1 MPTVC
6 VDEGGVSLLHRQLGE
21 RSRER
26 KEKMRR
32 SNEGK
37 SKIVLI
43 MIWVAIGVV
52 ILAIAVMA
60 FFLVKQN
67 KSLKSQNKELKQK
80 QEQVEKEREE
90 LTANSN
96 SSNLEGEQTTHGEDK
111 NSSQEE
117 MQFST
122 EDQKSE
128 TGTTSNQTVSEGKG
142 TVAIDPGH
150 QGWNVDMSAKEPIAP
165 GASETKAKATSGTS
179 GNFSNLPEYQLNL
192 DVSLKLRDE
201 LEKRGYR
208 VVMTR
213 EDNDTAISNSER
225 AQLAAEEGADVFIR
239 IHADGEEGGSSASG
253 GRTMI
258 STSENR
264 YVGELYEDSKAL
276 AECVLDSYCEA
287 TGFKKLS
294 IIETDSMSGINW
306 SQIPV
311 TILEMGFM
319 SNEHDDL
326 YMADENNQV
335 IMAEG
340 IANGIDKYFET
351 HPVTAME

>member
-1 MPTVC
+1 MDT
-6 VDEGGVSLLHRQLGE
+6 EQLDD
-21 RSRER
+21 ER
-26 KEKMRR
+26 KEKMKR
-32 SNEGK
+32 SDEKK
-37 SKIVLI
+37 SKIALI
-43 MIWVAIGVV
+43 IIWVAVGII

-60 FFLVKQN
+60 VFLLREN
-67 KSLKSQNKELKQK
+67 KNLKSKNEELKQK
-80 QEQVEKEREE
+80 QEEVKKERAQ
-90 LTANSN
+90 LTANSSN
-96 SSNLEGEQTTHGEDK
+96 SEGEQ
-111 NSSQEE
+111 NSQVEGITSSAEGV
-117 MQFST
+117 QFST
-122 EDQKSE
+122 EDQKRE
-128 TGTTSNQTVSEGKG
+128 EATTSSQTVSQVKG

-150 QGWNVDMSAKEPIAP
+150 QGWNVDMSAQEPVAP

-179 GNFSNLPEYQLNL
+179 GNYSNLAEYQLNL

-239 IHADGEEGGSSASG
+239 IHADGEDGGSSVSG

-258 STSENR
+258 STAENR

-276 AECVLDSYCEA
+276 AEYVLDGYCEA

-311 TILEMGFM
+311 TILEMGYM
-319 SNEHDDL
+319 SNKHDDL
-326 YMADENNQV
+326 YMADEKNQF

-340 IANGIDKYFET
+340 IANGIDEYFET
-351 HPVTAME
+351 HPVTAVE

>member
-1 MPTVC
+1 MGT
-6 VDEGGVSLLHRQLGE
+6 E
-21 RSRER
+21 RMKPER
-26 KEKMRR
+26 KEKMKR
-32 SNEGK
+32 SSEEK
-37 SKIVLI
+37 SKIALI
-43 MIWVAIGVV
+43 MIWVAIGIV

-60 FFLVKQN
+60 VFLLREN
-67 KSLKSQNKELKQK
+67 KSLKAKNEELKQK
-80 QEQVEKEREE
+80 QEEVKKDREE
-90 LTANSN
+90 LIAN
-96 SSNLEGEQTTHGEDK
+96 SSNQAGEQTTQGEATD
-111 NSSQEE
+111 SSAV
-117 MQFST
+117 QFST
-122 EDQKSE
+122 ENQKKE
-128 TGTTSNQTVSEGKG
+128 EGTTSTTSTQTASGKG

-150 QGWNVDMSAKEPIAP
+150 QGWDVDMSAQEPIAP

-179 GNFSNLPEYQLNL
+179 GNYSNLAEYQLNL

-201 LEKRGYR
+201 LQKRGYR

-258 STSENR
+258 STAQNP

-276 AECVLDSYCEA
+276 AECVLDGYCEA

-294 IIETDSMSGINW
+294 IIETDTMSGINW

-319 SNEHDDL
+319 SNKHDDL
-326 YMADENNQV
+326 YMANENNQFT
-335 IMAEG
+335 MAEG
-340 IANGIDKYFET
+340 IADGIDKYFET
-351 HPVTAME
+351 HPVTAVE